1 MMGLIKNKLVV
12 SIEGNIGS
20 GKSSILNTYKRDPA
34 VLIYPE
40 PVETW
45 KNYNGTN
52 MLANMY
58 NDPAKYTFPF
68 QLCNIITTDKIHNDI
83 RENQSKKVRRNIA
96 ITERCPLTPVYV
108 FISYSVEKGFLDE
121 TQQEL
126 LNTLNERINGDNL
139 TPDMV
144 IYVKTDPE
152 VAFERIRNRNREEES
167 TITLEFIQD
176 LDIKHDEYMKVLKET
191 YGVPV
196 YMIDGN
202 KSLQEIEKE
211 LSNLKPIMEKFLK
224 TKIEREEEEKIII
237 NSEKEEEDGEDDEI
251 IKTCLPIPQP
261 NRKETSIWNYI
272 PFFDYIF
279 SFIRYLIVSKNP
291 KIELKKQA

>member
-1 MMGLIKNKLVV
+1 MGLIKNKLVV

-34 VLIYPE
+34 ILIYPE
-40 PVETW
+40 PLETW
-45 KNYNGTN
+45 RNYNGTN

-68 QLCNIITTDKIHNDI
+68 QLLNIITTDNIRNDI
-83 RENQSKKVRRNIA
+83 RENQSKKVRRTIA
-96 ITERCPLTPVYV
+96 ITERCPLTSVYV
-108 FISYSVEKGFLDE
+108 FIPYGVEKGFLDE

-152 VAFERIRNRNREEES
+152 VAFERIRDRNREEES
-167 TITLEFIQD
+167 KMTLEFIQD
-176 LDIKHDEYMKVLKET
+176 LDIKHDEYVKVLKET
-191 YGVPV
+191 HGVPV

-202 KSLQEIEKE
+202 KSLQDIEKD
-211 LSNLKPIMEKFLK
+211 LSNLKPNMEKFLK
-224 TKIEREEEEKIII
+224 NKIEKEEEEKII
-237 NSEKEEEDGEDDEI
+237 NSEKEEDEGEDDEI

-261 NRKETSIWNYI
+261 NRNETSMWNYI

-279 SFIRYLIVSKNP
+279 SFIRYLMGNKNA
-291 KIELKKQA
+291 KMELKKKLN